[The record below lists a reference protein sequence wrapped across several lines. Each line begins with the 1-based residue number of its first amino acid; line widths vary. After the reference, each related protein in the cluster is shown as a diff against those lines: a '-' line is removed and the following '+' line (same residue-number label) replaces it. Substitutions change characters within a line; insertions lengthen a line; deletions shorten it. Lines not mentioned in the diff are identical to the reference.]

1 MPNLFFNFKQFT
13 VYQDKCAMKV
23 GIDGVLLGA
32 WAPVEE
38 AQKIL
43 DIGTGTG
50 LIALMLAQ
58 RSKAEILGIDID
70 NKAFLQATENIKNAP
85 WSNRITLIEN
95 SIQEFSESTTKRFD
109 LIVSNPPYFVDSF
122 KSPSESRTKAR
133 HTDFLLHEDLI
144 ICSKRLLTTKGRI
157 CLILPVIEGLR
168 CIDFGERLGLFCS
181 KLVKVI
187 PKPGAVP
194 KRILIEFSQFYSK
207 KVEYELLIETEN
219 RHSYSEEFTQLAKD
233 FYIKL

>member
-1 MPNLFFNFKQFT
+1 MPNPFFNFKQFT

-32 WAPVEE
+32 WTPVDD

-50 LIALMLAQ
+50 LVALMLAQ
-58 RSKAEILGIDID
+58 RCDAEVLGIDID
-70 NKAFLQATENIKNAP
+70 KNAFLQATENINNAP

-95 SIQEFSESTTKRFD
+95 SIQDFSELTTKRFD
-109 LIVSNPPYFVDSF
+109 LIVSNPPYFVNSF

-133 HTDFLLHEDLI
+133 HTDSLLHEDLI
-144 ICSKRLLTTKGRI
+144 LCAKKILTQTGRI
-157 CLILPVIEGLR
+157 CLILPVIEGLK
-168 CIDFGERLGLFCS
+168 CVDFGERNELFCS
-181 KLVKVI
+181 KSVKVI
-187 PKPGAVP
+187 SKPGAVP
-194 KRILIEFSQFYSK
+194 KRLLIEFTQIYSK

-219 RHSYSEEFTQLAKD
+219 RHSYSEEFTQLVKD